1 LVSTGLI
8 VVVITALI
16 VPTIGA
22 SANGLP
28 GHRLRETWSEHYIV
42 RTIQE
47 ADARIAYSGAWA
59 RASFRD
65 YLGGSARYSD
75 RAGSKA
81 TLRFSGTAIA
91 WIGPKGPTRGRA
103 NVYLNGRL
111 VETVNTYASRFRPA
125 QILYQATFSKPAIR
139 TLSVVVLGTHQ
150 HPTVAVDAFI
160 VRGVKRPQ
168 ATAESTPAPM
178 PPRAT
183 VPAATPSDTARSS
196 TPTPAQT
203 DAAPAATPTP
213 IESHSTPTASPT
225 PVDAPASPP
234 SAEVAAPAWS
244 DDFSSGLARWT
255 PKVHAFDGF
264 RVDETQV
271 SISNGVLNLTALRE
285 VPGRYVTG
293 SVYSDRTFDHGYF
306 EARIK
311 WPKGTGFDS
320 AFWLYPEGR
329 STPAPEID
337 IIEAYPNDP
346 YVWPGPDRYQATM
359 HYVSGGVSR
368 NHQITHDAGYDLT
381 DRWHTVG
388 AHWLPGNRLEF
399 YFDGASIGA
408 ISADVLPATPLN
420 IMFSQGLATWS
431 APPDASTPAAATMQ
445 VDWVRWYETK
455 P

>member
-1 LVSTGLI
+1 MSQPSPLVRPHSSQTCREAAPQIHGTPAGVRLAEGSRLRMTFWNGTGWVDEPADATAPPQRKQWPRRLVSTGLI
-8 VVVITALI
+8 VVVITALL

-125 QILYQATFSKPAIR
+125 QILFQATFSKPAIR

-183 VPAATPSDTARSS
+183 
-196 TPTPAQT
+196 
-203 DAAPAATPTP
+203 
-213 IESHSTPTASPT
+213 E
-225 PVDAPASPP
+225 
-234 SAEVAAPAWS
+234 
-244 DDFSSGLARWT
+244 
-255 PKVHAFDGF
+255 
-264 RVDETQV
+264 
-271 SISNGVLNLTALRE
+271 
-285 VPGRYVTG
+285 
-293 SVYSDRTFDHGYF
+293 
-306 EARIK
+306 
-311 WPKGTGFDS
+311 
-320 AFWLYPEGR
+320 
-329 STPAPEID
+329 
-337 IIEAYPNDP
+337 
-346 YVWPGPDRYQATM
+346 
-359 HYVSGGVSR
+359 
-368 NHQITHDAGYDLT
+368 
-381 DRWHTVG
+381 
-388 AHWLPGNRLEF
+388 
-399 YFDGASIGA
+399 
-408 ISADVLPATPLN
+408 
-420 IMFSQGLATWS
+420 
-431 APPDASTPAAATMQ
+431 
-445 VDWVRWYETK
+445 
-455 P
+455 